1 MFVLSVIEL
10 EVSDSEQTLI
20 PGHKEQW
27 IYVLSTFLEMTQG
40 VIKKVEMIL
49 ISSVQ

>member
-1 MFVLSVIEL
+1 MFVMYVIEL
-10 EVSDSEQTLI
+10 EVFDSEQGLI

-27 IYVLSTFLEMTQG
+27 IYVLSTFLEMTQE

-49 ISSVQ
+49 VSSVQ

>member
-10 EVSDSEQTLI
+10 EVSDSEQALI

-27 IYVLSTFLEMTQG
+27 IYVLSAFLEMTQE
-40 VIKKVEMIL
+40 VTKKVEMIL
-49 ISSVQ
+49 VSSVH